1 MPGAPDARLADIFPG
16 DPPSEPHPWLRPE
29 LEPDERV
36 VWQGRPNR
44 WGFLTATPFVVV
56 LVAALGLVYF
66 TLGGPGVG
74 VGGAFGRLLSG
85 DAPLWLPAL
94 LLAGL
99 AVVAW
104 LVLRDP
110 RPRWLYAVTD
120 RRMMT
125 FYRGSKLREVRP
137 DGLHALR
144 VVQSPEMRMRRLGDV
159 VWKDPD
165 EPAPEDPGTPTA
177 RTGRRG
183 RRASDRSRW
192 GFRGM
197 ADPERWRERMMEW
210 RRVVLLRRVEGE
222 EGEGE
227 QEDEG

>member
-1 MPGAPDARLADIFPG
+1 MPGALDARLADIFPG
-16 DPPSEPHPWLRPE
+16 DPPSEPHPWLGTE

-44 WGFLTATPFVVV
+44 WGFLSATPFVIA
-56 LVAALGLVYF
+56 LVAALGFLYL
-66 TLGGPGVG
+66 TLGGPEVG
-74 VGGAFGRLLSG
+74 IGGALSRLLPG
-85 DAPLWLPAL
+85 EGPLWLPFL
-94 LLAGL
+94 LFAVL
-99 AVVAW
+99 AVVGY

-120 RRMMT
+120 RRIMT
-125 FYRGSKLREVRP
+125 FYRGTKLREVRP

-159 VWKDPD
+159 VWKDPAD
-165 EPAPEDPGTPTA
+165 RSPAA
-177 RTGRRG
+177 RKGPDG
-183 RRASDRSRW
+183 SRW

-210 RRVVLLRRVEGE
+210 RRVIITSEDD
-222 EGEGE
+222 GEG
-227 QEDEG
+227 